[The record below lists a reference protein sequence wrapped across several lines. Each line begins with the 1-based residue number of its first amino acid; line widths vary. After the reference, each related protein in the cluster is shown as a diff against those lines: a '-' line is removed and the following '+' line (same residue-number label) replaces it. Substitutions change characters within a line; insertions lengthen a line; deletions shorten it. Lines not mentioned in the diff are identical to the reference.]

1 MAQCAG
7 QVLMKAAL
15 FRIFAGVGVLA
26 GALLGIP
33 ADAARAQSAQAS
45 PWYRSI
51 KDPGL
56 QRCIERALAS
66 NPSLQGAQLR
76 IASAKIATKEML
88 TPLLPKLSGELSLSS
103 GPMRSLGFQFGGR
116 PQGGQAAPDLPL
128 LYAMGSARLRASLDI
143 DLAGRATLN
152 RKRAQLDLQSE
163 QSKSKNQREALI
175 LQVLSAYLDASAAKA
190 QLRTLDAQVQTL
202 QALLETTARRL
213 ELGDKS
219 AVDVL
224 NQKQQLARV
233 KAQIPLAQLQL
244 EAFVHQLARLQGLD
258 PNQSLALPSAP
269 LDPSPWLAMA
279 PPPSTDPLKQHSVIA
294 AEQSLASARAM
305 EKRAKRA
312 WAPSLQI
319 SAEAGLQGRYLGS
332 FFSQG
337 YWSMGANLSV
347 PLYQG
352 GLVVNQREQ
361 AQVQS
366 AQRQVQLTRAQLD
379 AKQRWAD
386 LQSQLRLRKANL
398 SALKAQHE
406 AAKLAASET
415 RRRYLGGTS
424 NYLEVLS
431 ALNTLTGVELALVTA
446 RRDLIATAI
455 SLRSFAANTPSKGPA

>member
-1 MAQCAG
+1 MNP
-7 QVLMKAAL
+7 AL
-15 FRIFAGVGVLA
+15 HRIFAGV
-26 GALLGIP
+26 ALFALVGT
-33 ADAARAQSAQAS
+33 RAPSAQAS
-45 PWYRSI
+45 PLAPAWYRSI
-51 KDPGL
+51 QNPEL
-56 QRCIERALAS
+56 QRCIDRALAE
-66 NPSLQGAQLR
+66 NPSLQSASLR
-76 IASAKIATKEML
+76 IASAKTTTKEML
-88 TPLLPKLSGELSLSS
+88 TPLLPQVSGELSVSS

-116 PQGGQAAPDLPL
+116 PQQGQAAPELPL

-152 RKRAQLDLQSE
+152 RKSAKLDLQRE
-163 QSKSKNQREALI
+163 QTQTQDQQEALV

-190 QLRTLDAQVQTL
+190 QLHTLNGQVQTL

-233 KAQIPLAQLQL
+233 KAQIPLAKLQL

-258 PNQSLALPSAP
+258 PTKPQPVPNAS
-269 LDPSPWLAMA
+269 LDPAPWLALTPA
-279 PPPSTDPLKQHSVIA
+279 PDTDPLHQRSVIA
-294 AEQSLASARAM
+294 AKQGLASARLR
-305 EKRAKRA
+305 ETRAKRA
-312 WAPSLQI
+312 WAPTLRVN
-319 SAEAGLQGRYLGS
+319 AEAGVQGRYLGS

-361 AQVQS
+361 ARLQS
-366 AQRQVQLTRAQLD
+366 AQRQVQLTQAQLD

-398 SALKAQHE
+398 SALQAQHQ
-406 AAKLAASET
+406 AAKLAANET
-415 RRRYLGGTS
+415 KRRYLGGTS

-446 RRDLIATAI
+446 RRDLIATAL
-455 SLRSFAANTPSKGPA
+455 SLRSFAANASSPSKGPA

>member
-1 MAQCAG
+1 MH
-7 QVLMKAAL
+7 AAL
-15 FRIFAGVGVLA
+15 FRIVAGVGIAASSLLA
-26 GALLGIP
+26 PSPLW
-33 ADAARAQSAQAS
+33 AQSAQTS
-45 PWYRSI
+45 PDRSAWYREI
-51 KDPGL
+51 KDPKL
-56 QRCIERALAS
+56 QECIDRALAS
-66 NPSLQGAQLR
+66 NPSLQSAQIS
-76 IASAKIATKEML
+76 IAAAKTTTKEML

-116 PQGGQAAPDLPL
+116 PQQGQAAPDLPL

-143 DLAGRATLN
+143 DLAGRAYLN
-152 RKRAQLDLQSE
+152 RKRSQLDLKSE
-163 QSKSKNQREALI
+163 QSQAKNQQETLV
-175 LQVLSAYLDASAAKA
+175 LQVLSAYLDAIAAKA
-190 QLRTLDAQVQTL
+190 QLATLEGQVQTL

-258 PNQSLALPSAP
+258 PSAPQSLPSAQ
-269 LDPSPWLAMA
+269 LDPAPWLALA
-279 PPPSTDPLKQHSVIA
+279 PPPNTDPLAQHSVIA
-294 AEQSLASARAM
+294 AKQRLASARLM
-305 EKRAKRA
+305 ETRAKRA

-361 AQVQS
+361 ARLQS
-366 AQRQVQLTRAQLD
+366 AQRKVQFTQAQLD

-398 SALKAQHE
+398 SALRAQHQ
-406 AAKLAASET
+406 AAQLAAQET
-415 RRRYLGGTS
+415 KRRYLGGTS

-446 RRDLIATAI
+446 RRDLIATAL
-455 SLRSFAANTPSKGPA
+455 SLRSFAANAAPSSKGPA